1 MRKRISAFA
10 LVAAALL
17 VLPLALSRVLAA
29 ASPDFNGDG
38 KVNFA
43 DFVLLAGVFGTD
55 RDHARYN
62 ARYDLDGNGEIGFSD
77 FLAFARDFG
86 KDVPPANGGT
96 PPSNGGATD
105 DPFARKWNN
114 LPQQPWWRESAPYS
128 CAPTLKT
135 SSPWISAGLKDLGG
149 SDPLSLIRYYGNG
162 SYLRY
167 ADQGLDGCT
176 PMDKYPNRTHL
187 DPPADPTYYTLGD
200 WDIWIDIARFPSY
213 AQVSDHDDGSRV
225 AMSMAEA
232 VRLMN
237 THVAPY
243 LRRVSGGRFRVTF
256 RAGLDIDLH
265 ERGGK
270 AGGVGWFGLARTY
283 LWTEVANCHAEWQG
297 CPWRGYPGGLSR
309 ILFND
314 ISSDSGG
321 SAFNAFGEF
330 GLIQLQN
337 ANMEMIVHEMGHGWM
352 GWPHSFTELK
362 WLPNVHSDR
371 VDAPNAYSNRFD
383 FMSSLTSAAPGVN
396 ALGWQADLP
405 PPLAVNRYSAGWI
418 DADDVAIHV
427 TESGTY
433 RLSKPLKAGKQFL
446 VIHSGR
452 QYAFTTL
459 EVLPDRPDVY
469 VTRDSDVY
477 DPSAPGGQRP
487 FRFDGVLVSRYDQ
500 SRGTATQAR
509 FGPALYDARN
519 PDANHDVGW
528 GRDDYSLIGDGESR
542 EIGSGVTVSTQKN
555 DDGSYNVSVR
565 GGRIAAFE
573 PWCYRIWFE
582 KKVIYDTGCKLDDG
596 QTKPSDPTDEPD
608 NGVDPP
614 GPPDAPDK
622 PGAQFRDCAE
632 CPLMTVVPSGSF
644 TMGMADSEFNR
655 FFTGPNYNGPRHRV
669 DIGYQFAAGVHEV
682 TFAEWEACPPCGFI
696 RPYDVGW
703 GKGNRPLI
711 FVNWDD
717 AQVYLNWLSSHTGAR
732 YRLLSEAEWE
742 YAARAGTT
750 GPYHFG
756 NSIST
761 DQANFNPAWEGSG
774 VNRSQTVPVGSFPA
788 NAFGLHD
795 VHGNVWEW
803 TQDCWHGNYQGAPTD
818 GSAWEGD
825 NCQDAQG
832 LSDRVLRGG
841 SWQDPS
847 PLVRSSARSNASSND
862 IRNVAGFR
870 VARDLND

>member
-1 MRKRISAFA
+1 MRKSIAIASIV
-10 LVAAALL
+10 LPLL
-17 VLPLALSRVLAA
+17 VLVPVLSRVQAA
-29 ASPDFNGDG
+29 PTADFDGNGL
-38 KVNFA
+38 VNTDDFFLFA
-43 DFVLLAGVFGTD
+43 DAFGSRRGGEKYD
-55 RDHARYN
+55 AK
-62 ARYDLDGNGEIGFSD
+62 YDLDGDDTIGFSD
-77 FLAFARDFG
+77 FFIFADNFG
-86 KDVPPANGGT
+86 KTVPPPVEDTSA
-96 PPSNGGATD
+96 
-105 DPFARKWNN
+105 FARKWNDI
-114 LPQQPWWRESAPYS
+114 PPQPWWRESAPYS
-128 CAPTLKT
+128 CAPTVKT
-135 SSPWISAGLKDLGG
+135 LSPWIDAGLQDLGG
-149 SDPLSLIRYYGNG
+149 SDPLSLIRYWGNG

-176 PMDKYPNRTHL
+176 PMDKYPDRTHL
-187 DPPADPTYYTLGD
+187 DPPADPAYYTLGD
-200 WDIWIDIARFPSY
+200 LDIWIDIARFPSHE
-213 AQVSDHDDGSRV
+213 QIWDEDDGSRV

-232 VRLMN
+232 VHLMN

-265 ERGGK
+265 ERGGRA
-270 AGGVGWFGLARTY
+270 AGTGWFGLARTY
-283 LWTEVANCHAEWQG
+283 LWMEVADCHDEWQG

-330 GLIQLQN
+330 GLIQLQD
-337 ANMEMIVHEMGHGWM
+337 ANMELIVHEMGHGWM

-362 WLPNVHSDR
+362 WQPYVGGQF
-371 VDAPNAYSNRFD
+371 DAPNPYSNRFD
-383 FMSSLTSAAPGVN
+383 FMSSLTAAAPGVN
-396 ALGWQADLP
+396 TLGWQADMP
-405 PPLAVNRYSAGWI
+405 SPLAVNRYSAGWI
-418 DADDVAIHV
+418 DADDVALHV
-427 TESGTY
+427 TDSGTY
-433 RLSKPLKAGKQFL
+433 RLSKPLEAGKQFL

-477 DPSAPGGQRP
+477 DQSAPGGQRP
-487 FRFDGVLVSRYDQ
+487 FRYDGVLVSRYDQ
-500 SRGTATQAR
+500 SRGTGTQAR

-519 PDANHDVGW
+519 PDAAHDVGH

-542 EIGSGVTVSTQKN
+542 DIGGGVTVSVSRN
-555 DDGSYNVSVR
+555 GDGSYDVAVS
-565 GGRIAAFE
+565 GGKMAAFE
-573 PWCYRIWFE
+573 PWCYPIWFS
-582 KKVIYDTGCKLDDG
+582 KPFIYDTGCQLDDG
-596 QTKPSDPTDEPD
+596 QTQPSDPVDEPD

-614 GPPDAPDK
+614 GPPDAPDE

-644 TMGMADSEFNR
+644 TMGMSDSEFNSI
-655 FFTGPNYNGPRHRV
+655 FSGGNYNGPQHRV
-669 DIGYQFAAGVHEV
+669 DIGYQFAVGVHEV

-696 RPYDVGW
+696 RPEDSGW
-703 GKGNRPLI
+703 GRGDRPLI

-717 AQVYLNWLSSHTGAR
+717 AQVYLDWLSSRTGAR

-756 NSIST
+756 DTISP
-761 DQANFNPAWEGSG
+761 DRANYNAAWDGSG
-774 VNRSQTVPVGSFPA
+774 VNRNQTVPVGSFPA

-803 TQDCWHGNYQGAPTD
+803 TQDCWHGNYEGAPSD
-818 GSAWEGD
+818 GSAWGGD
-825 NCQDAQG
+825 DCRDSQG
-832 LSDRVLRGG
+832 LSNRVLRGG

-847 PLVRSSARSNASSND
+847 PIVRSSFRSAASSND

-870 VARDLND
+870 VARDLTDR